1 MSQRELRA
9 RGSESW
15 FCIELHFLTVDRIER
30 EGGEKVISQKAMA
43 PGDVKIQKDEKNNYS
58 RMASSVC
65 GVPC

>member
-1 MSQRELRA
+1 MGRPIVPVGLSP
-9 RGSESW
+9 G
-15 FCIELHFLTVDRIER
+15 LHRVTFPDSGQNGTKG
-30 EGGEKVISQKAMA
+30 GGEKKVISQKAMA